1 MESYSRV
8 LESLASTVM
17 NRIEDVLYA
26 DNVAQ
31 DPSLLAKKRSISARG
46 STREFNDESPDHS
59 PGQTPTE
66 SMTLSDFMG
75 WSLDQEETTKTNGGS
90 SPKQDDN
97 ESEKYQSYSARIL
110 ARTKNSYLEKLEAY
124 KLRSPTTRH

>member
-1 MESYSRV
+1 
-8 LESLASTVM
+8 M

-31 DPSLLAKKRSISARG
+31 DPSLLAKKKSTSARVRVAT
-46 STREFNDESPDHS
+46 SEDSNETPDHS

-75 WSLDQEETTKTNGGS
+75 WSIDQEQEESNTKNGDS
-90 SPKQDDN
+90 SPKQVEEN
-97 ESEKYQSYSARIL
+97 ENEKYQSYSARIL
-110 ARTKNSYLEKLEAY
+110 ARTKNSYMEKLGGIG
-124 KLRSPTTRH
+124 LRSPTTRH